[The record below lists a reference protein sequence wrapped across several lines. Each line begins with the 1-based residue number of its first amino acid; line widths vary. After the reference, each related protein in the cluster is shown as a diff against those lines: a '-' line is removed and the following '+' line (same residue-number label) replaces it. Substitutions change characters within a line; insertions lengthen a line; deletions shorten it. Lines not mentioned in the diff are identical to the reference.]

1 MPTIVGGGRNGAN
14 DIDDRPPAFCLQVSS
29 VQRIVEIKIMT
40 TSATHPFRVCQTLD
54 DMLKALAVR
63 SIVFCE
69 EQEVPYRLEYGD
81 GDLDAV
87 HIIGMVEE
95 EPAAAARLR
104 FFGQYAKLER
114 IAVRKRYRGQNLG
127 HALVDYMI
135 GLARE
140 RGYRKYKLSAQ
151 LHLEAFYAAHGFVA
165 MGDYFVDAGID
176 HSMMMREEVEAS

>member
-1 MPTIVGGGRNGAN
+1 
-14 DIDDRPPAFCLQVSS
+14 
-29 VQRIVEIKIMT
+29 MT
-40 TSATHPFRVCQTLD
+40 ASAAHPFRVCQSLD

-87 HIIGMVEE
+87 HIIGIVDE
-95 EPAAAARLR
+95 EPATAARLR

-140 RGYRKYKLSAQ
+140 RGYRKFKLSAQ
-151 LHLEAFYAAHGFVA
+151 VHLESFYAAHGFVA
-165 MGDYFVDAGID
+165 LGEYFVDAGID
-176 HSMMMREEVEAS
+176 HSMMMREDPEA